1 VGTKGVKAL
10 VKVHVTVIIG
20 VAIVRLAVIRGDVVV
35 LIAVIGLVMRGVMN
49 TVRVKSTLS
58 IFVVAFIGMAVSV
71 ALAVGRAV
79 TFAMTVNVAFTVSP
93 GITVGVAVAL
103 TLRSTVVSV
112 LRLLVMDMLIMAL
125 VFVVTSGLVV
135 VRGNVSIVMGAEVNL
150 RVGLVKLLVVPN
162 SPELLR
168 HIGNGMAIKAGNF
181 AVLSPEAL
189 ATDMSEAVRVDA
201 DAVET
206 VVVLVTL
213 AATLAMTVAMF
224 FVSHVVT
231 NEVSDT
237 GLAMLDTTNGFME
250 VLVGAGTTKVLL
262 SGLGLMLIVVELS
275 EFLLMDRVEVLALI
289 MAMDGKLYSLDM
301 IVAHLNSLALW
312 VNVAMLVVVLR
323 LSDGNDHAIVKVFSM
338 LMRISGFRHFYY
350 YNFSRLMR
358 DGLVVSVVAL
368 VFKIV
373 VVLVVLIV
381 RVRKSIF

>member
-1 VGTKGVKAL
+1 MGTKGVKAL

-150 RVGLVKLLVVPN
+150 RVGLVKLRVVPN

-262 SGLGLMLIVVELS
+262 SGLEVMLIVV
-275 EFLLMDRVEVLALI
+275 
-289 MAMDGKLYSLDM
+289 
-301 IVAHLNSLALW
+301 
-312 VNVAMLVVVLR
+312 
-323 LSDGNDHAIVKVFSM
+323 
-338 LMRISGFRHFYY
+338 
-350 YNFSRLMR
+350 
-358 DGLVVSVVAL
+358 
-368 VFKIV
+368 
-373 VVLVVLIV
+373 
-381 RVRKSIF
+381 